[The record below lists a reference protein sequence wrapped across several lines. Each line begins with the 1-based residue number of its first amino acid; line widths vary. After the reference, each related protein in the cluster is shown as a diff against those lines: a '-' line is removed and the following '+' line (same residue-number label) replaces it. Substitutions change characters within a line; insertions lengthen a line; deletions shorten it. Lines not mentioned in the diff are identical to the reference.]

1 MYTVYKH
8 TCPNGKIYIGI
19 TSLDVKTRWGKNG
32 SLYKN
37 MLFGKAIQK
46 YGWDNIKHEI
56 LYKGLSKSEAELKEI
71 ELISKYKSNCKD
83 FGYNI
88 ESGGYVNRHAQQ
100 TRDKMSK
107 TRKNKPLSEQH
118 KKSLSESR
126 KGIKFSDEHIENI
139 RKSHIGYIMPESQKH
154 KISESCKNKGVKK
167 VMQFALNGEFLQ
179 TFDSIKEALYSVGG
193 KSEGNISSCC
203 RGKKKNAYGYVW
215 KYAERGQ

>member
-56 LYKGLSKSEAELKEI
+56 LYEGLSKPEAELKEI

-88 ESGGYVNRHAQQ
+88 ESGGYVNRHTQQ

-118 KKSLSESR
+118 KKSLSMSR
-126 KGIKFSDEHIENI
+126 KGINFSDEHIENL
-139 RKSHIGYIMPESQKH
+139 RKSHMGYIMPQTQKD
-154 KISESCKNKGVKK
+154 KISKNCIDKGVKK
-167 VMQFALNGEFLQ
+167 VVQLSLNGDYIA
-179 TFDSIKEALYSVGG
+179 TFNSLKDALKSVNG
-193 KSEGNISSCC
+193 KTSSNISSCC
-203 RGKKKNAYGYVW
+203 RGNRKNAYGYKW
-215 KYAERGQ
+215 KYAERGN